1 MQQVKTL
8 DFTGKKIFC
17 GIDVHKT
24 SWSVCLSMEGI
35 ILKRFSQGADPTDL
49 SSTLNR
55 LYPGAE
61 YKAVY
66 EAGFCGFYPQRI
78 MTSLGIDCIVVNP
91 ADVPTMDKEKK
102 QKSDRVD
109 CGKLV
114 KSLSVDQL
122 TPIYIPSIQQQDDR
136 CIVRNYKKFV
146 KDQTRCKNRI
156 SQMLFF
162 QGMTPNLDERTRIVY
177 WSKNYIQKLKNLK
190 MATEEA
196 RQALDLLIESF
207 ESTRDLVLKT
217 TKQMRQMAKSDRY
230 KEQIALIRSVPGI
243 GEIGALL
250 FLTEIGDFKRFHG
263 IDHFA
268 SYIGLIPN
276 TKSSGEND
284 NIGGI
289 TNRSNTKL
297 REVLIEASWMALRLD
312 PAMTLYFSDYC
323 KRMPKNKAIIKIAK
337 KLLSRVRFVMIHQT
351 KYITSTMG
359 KTGGE

>member
-1 MQQVKTL
+1 MRQVKAL
-8 DFTGKKIFC
+8 DFTGKTIFC

-24 SWSVCLSMEGI
+24 SWSVCLSMEGR
-35 ILKRFSQGADPTDL
+35 ILKRFSQRPDPKDL
-49 SSTLNR
+49 DSTLSR
-55 LYPGAE
+55 LYPGAD

-78 MTSLGIDCIVVNP
+78 MTSLGIDCIIVNP

-109 CGKLV
+109 CGKLA
-114 KSLSVDQL
+114 KSLCADQL
-122 TPIYIPSIQQQDDR
+122 NPIYIPSIQQQDDR
-136 CIVRNYKKFV
+136 CIVRNYKKFI

-162 QGMTPNLDERTRIVY
+162 QGMTPNLDENKRIVY
-177 WSKNYIQKLKNLK
+177 WSKNYVEKLKKLK
-190 MATEEA
+190 MSTEEA
-196 RQALDLLIESF
+196 KKALDLLVESYQ
-207 ESTRDLVLKT
+207 SARDLVLKT
-217 TKQMRQMAKSDRY
+217 TKQMRQMAKTDRH
-230 KEQIALIRSVPGI
+230 KDQIAFIRSVPGI

-250 FLTEIGDFKRFHG
+250 FLTEIGDFTRFHG

-284 NIGGI
+284 SIGGI
-289 TNRSNTKL
+289 TNRSNNKL
-297 REVLIEASWMALRLD
+297 REVLIEASWIAIRID

-323 KRMPKNKAIIKIAK
+323 KRMQKNKAIIKIAK
-337 KLLSRVRFVMIHQT
+337 KLLSRVRFVMINQT
-351 KYITSTMG
+351 PYVSSTMG
-359 KTGGE
+359 SKEKK

>member
-1 MQQVKTL
+1 
-8 DFTGKKIFC
+8 
-17 GIDVHKT
+17 
-24 SWSVCLSMEGI
+24 MEGR
-35 ILKRFSQGADPTDL
+35 ILKRFSQDPNPKDL
-49 SSTLNR
+49 DSMLNR
-55 LYPGAE
+55 LYPGAD

-109 CGKLV
+109 CGKLA

-122 TPIYIPSIQQQDDR
+122 TAIYIPSIQQQDDR

-162 QGMTPNLDERTRIVY
+162 QGMTPNLDGNTGIVY
-177 WSKNYIQKLKNLK
+177 WSKNYIEKLKMLK
-190 MATEEA
+190 MSTVEA
-196 RQALDLLIESF
+196 RQVLDLLIESF
-207 ESTRDLVLKT
+207 ENTRDLVLKT
-217 TKQMRQMAKSDRY
+217 TKQMRQMAKTERY
-230 KEQIALIRSVPGI
+230 KEKIELIRTVPGI

-263 IDHFA
+263 VDHFA

-284 NIGGI
+284 SIGGI
-289 TNRSNTKL
+289 TNRSNSKL
-297 REVLIEASWMALRLD
+297 REVLIEASWMAIRLD

-337 KLLSRVRFVMIHQT
+337 KLLSRVRFVMIHQI
-351 KYITSTMG
+351 KYVTSTMG
-359 KTGGE
+359 KKGGE